1 MSFQSVYAMPLLS
14 SHSEQL
20 QFFHIGEPRT
30 NYHLQFCRQTI
41 LRRLGMSLRVATTH
55 FLKPSSLVRTYFPLF
70 SGPPAFIIGH
80 IRWNSTSWDEFSR
93 KWNKPVH
100 VFLLRHVYAA
110 TIMRYRVSRTTAMLL
125 TFLLSACVHELVMVV
140 VTRKFR

>member
-1 MSFQSVYAMPLLS
+1 MSNF
-14 SHSEQL
+14 
-20 QFFHIGEPRT
+20 QFFHIVEHRT
-30 NYHLQFCRQTI
+30 NYHSQFCRQTI
-41 LRRLGMSLRVATTH
+41 LRRLGMSLRVAITH
-55 FLKPSSLVRTYFPLF
+55 FLNPPSLVRNIFSLF
-70 SGPPAFIIGH
+70 YGSAFIIGH
-80 IRWNSTSWDEFSR
+80 IRWNSTSWDEFAR

-100 VFLLRHVYAA
+100 VFLLRHVYTA